1 MRPKWK
7 KTYQGPTKSALPA
20 TMQHE
25 QCDSN
30 NISHKK
36 QTTKYEQEYTTKMDI
51 SLHASIT
58 LLDEGSSRGEL
69 CAVQKTISP
78 VHWLSKWSPEEPVW

>member
-1 MRPKWK
+1 MEE
-7 KTYQGPTKSALPA
+7 TYQGPTKSARPA

-30 NISHKK
+30 NILHKK
-36 QTTKYEQEYTTKMDI
+36 QTTKYKQEYTTKMDI

-58 LLDEGSSRGEL
+58 LFDEGSSTGEL
-69 CAVQKTISP
+69 CAVQKTILP
-78 VHWLSKWSPEEPVW
+78 VY